1 MILILTA
8 DLKERAHDAK
18 GINAGAS
25 VMRRPDWKGDF
36 YNGKT

>member
-1 MILILTA
+1 MILLLTA
-8 DLKERAHDAK
+8 ALKKRAHNAK

-25 VMRRPDWKGDF
+25 ALRRLDWKGDF

>member
-1 MILILTA
+1 MILLLTA
-8 DLKERAHDAK
+8 SLRERAHGVK

-25 VMRRPDWKGDF
+25 ALRRLDWKGDF